1 VRSLTEVLVREGFAS
16 PDEAASAAD
25 RASRTGMSLVKAVIA
40 SNLVSEFDLAEALG
54 RALDL
59 PVVDLAGGELDEDA
73 IRLVPADLAERRT
86 LVPMGIDP
94 ATRVLRIAIADPL
107 DAEGLREVH
116 RATGMQVAPMVA
128 TLSSI
133 DRAIQRYYHRT
144 STKVVP
150 RPSRTS
156 GSHAAAPPAIGEV
169 ETDKHFAES
178 TKKVSGAA
186 VAEAM
191 TPGTV
196 PMYSIEEEA
205 SVEVR
210 LRALLMALEDRGL
223 LTHADYVEALRR
235 VLGVG

>member
-1 VRSLTEVLVREGFAS
+1 MSTLTEVLVAEGLVS
-16 PDEAASAAD
+16 PTEAASAAA
-25 RASRTGMSLVKAVIA
+25 RATAEGLPLVKAVLA
-40 SNLVSEFDLAEALG
+40 ANLVSEFDLAEALG

-86 LVPMGIDP
+86 LVPMGVD
-94 ATRVLRIAIADPL
+94 AGTRVLRVAIADPL
-107 DAEGLREVH
+107 DLGGLAELE
-116 RATGMQVAPMVA
+116 RATGLQIAPMVA

-133 DRAIQRYYHRT
+133 GRAIQRYYHRA

-150 RPSRTS
+150 RPARTS
-156 GSHAAAPPAIGEV
+156 APPAGALGDS
-169 ETDKHFAES
+169 ETDKHFNES
-178 TKKVSGAA
+178 TKKVESRAA
-186 VAEAM
+186 DAM

-210 LRALLMALEDRGL
+210 LRALVLALEERGV

-235 VLGVG
+235 LLGVG